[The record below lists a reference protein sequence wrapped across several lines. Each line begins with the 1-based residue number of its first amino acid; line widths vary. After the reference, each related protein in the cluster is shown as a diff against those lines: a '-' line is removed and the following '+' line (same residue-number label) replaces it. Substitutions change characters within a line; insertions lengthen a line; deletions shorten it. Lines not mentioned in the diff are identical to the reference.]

1 MRAAP
6 PMNPIHTA
14 GLVTLHHG
22 DSLKLLSEMPTGSVQ
37 AVITDPPYS
46 SGGLTRADRTNVGVS
61 SKYVVEGTAKSYPE
75 FFGDNRDQRSFVY
88 WCTLWL
94 AECWRLTTAGGYLFT
109 FCDWRQ
115 LPAMT
120 DAIQA
125 GGWVWRGIVPWDKTE
140 GSKPQR
146 GWFRH
151 QCEYILCATKGSMGQ
166 EQTREVSV
174 CAPGLFRQKV
184 NPAEKWHTTG
194 KPVEV
199 MQFLMQVLPKGSV
212 ILDPFAGA
220 GSTLIAARNLGFQS
234 IGIELSAEYCER
246 IRARLA
252 QDVIP
257 LEAHNQPLPCPR

>member
-1 MRAAP
+1 MTP
-6 PMNPIHTA
+6 FHSED
-14 GLVTLHHG
+14 LVTLYCG
-22 DSLKLLSEMPTGSVQ
+22 DSLKLLGGMPAGSVQ

-46 SGGLTRADRTNVGVS
+46 SGGLTRADRANVGTS
-61 SKYVVEGTAKSYPE
+61 AKYVQQGTIKSYPE
-75 FFGDNRDQRSFVY
+75 FFGDNRDQRSFIY

-94 AECWRLTTAGGYLFT
+94 AECWRITSAGGYLLMLS
-109 FCDWRQ
+109 DWRQ

-151 QCEYILCATKGSMGQ
+151 QCEYVLCASKGSMGQ
-166 EQTREVSV
+166 EQSREVET
-174 CAPGLFRQKV
+174 CAPGLWRQKV

-194 KPVEV
+194 KPVEL
-199 MQFLMQVLPKGSV
+199 MQFIMQVLPRGAV
-212 ILDPFAGA
+212 ILDPFAGS
-220 GSTLIAARNLGFQS
+220 GSTLVAARNLGFKS

-246 IRARLA
+246 VRARLA
-252 QDVIP
+252 QDV
-257 LEAHNQPLPCPR
+257 LLLGDSARK

>member
-1 MRAAP
+1 MTPTHACD
-6 PMNPIHTA
+6 
-14 GLVTLHHG
+14 LVTLYCG
-22 DSLKLLSEMPTGSVQ
+22 DSLKLLGEMPASSVQ

-46 SGGLTRADRTNVGVS
+46 SGGLTRSDRANVGTS
-61 SKYVVEGTAKSYPE
+61 AKYTIGGTAKSYPE

-94 AECWRLTTAGGYLFT
+94 AECWRVTTSGGYLFV
-109 FCDWRQ
+109 FSDWRQ

-151 QCEYILCATKGSMGQ
+151 QCEYVLVATKGGMGL
-166 EQTREVSV
+166 EQDRPVNV

-194 KPVEV
+194 KPVEL
-199 MQFLMQVLPKGSV
+199 MQFLMQVLPRDAV

-220 GSTLIAARNLGFQS
+220 GSTLIAGRNLGHRS
-234 IGIELSAEYCER
+234 IGIELSEEYCER

-252 QDVIP
+252 QDVM
-257 LEAHNQPLPCPR
+257 LFETSRQAAFANDSTEQTL